1 MKLLDF
7 TKKFKTEDDCKQYL
21 KSHREKQ
28 GLVCPRCGCIHFK
41 WKKCRESWEC
51 KECGK
56 RISLTSGTVM
66 HNTKLPLM
74 YWFIA
79 IHLLT
84 SMRKSISAAELQRQ
98 LGHNRYQPIWEM
110 LHKLRDVMGQRDA
123 EYKLAGCIELDEGF
137 FTTEIETGE
146 KDVPLKRGRGSQRKT
161 KVLVMAESQP
171 NEVENKKKKIQKR
184 VGYIKMIVIPDLKA
198 KTIDKEVVRYIN
210 ENAELTTDDSSSYI
224 NFKNLVKSH
233 MSQVIEPKNISKVLP
248 WVHIAI
254 SNAKRQIL
262 DIHHAVSSELL
273 QGYLNEFC
281 FKHNRRYMDVFDRLM
296 YAGLQRRTAFMHRTY
311 VA

>member
-1 MKLLDF
+1 MKLIDF
-7 TKKFKTEDDCKQYL
+7 TKKFKTEEDCKAFI
-21 KSHREKQ
+21 KTRREEH
-28 GLVCPRCGCIHFK
+28 GLVCPRCGCVHFK
-41 WKKCRESWEC
+41 WKRCRESWEC

-79 IHLLT
+79 MHLLT

-123 EYKLAGCIELDEGF
+123 EYKLSGCIELDEGF
-137 FTTEIETGE
+137 FSTAVDESERD
-146 KDVPLKRGRGSQRKT
+146 KSRKRGRGSQAKT
-161 KVLVMAESQP
+161 KVLVMAESEP
-171 NEVENKKKKIQKR
+171 NEAKANKKTIKKR
-184 VGYIKMIVIPDLKA
+184 VGYIKMIVISDLKA
-198 KTIDKEVVRYIN
+198 KTIDREVIKFIN
-210 ENAELTTDDSSSYI
+210 SDGELTTDDSTSYV
-224 NFKNLVKSH
+224 NFKDLVKSH
-233 MSQVIEPKNISKVLP
+233 MSRVVEPKNISKVLP

-262 DIHHAVSSELL
+262 DIHHDVSAELL
-273 QGYLNEFC
+273 QSYLNEFC

-296 YAGLQRRTAFMHRTY
+296 NVCLIKRAKFLHRTY

>member
-7 TKKFKTEDDCKQYL
+7 TKKFKSEEDCKKYL
-21 KSHREKQ
+21 RTRREKQ
-28 GLVCPRCGCIHFK
+28 GLVCPRCGCVHFK

-137 FTTEIETGE
+137 FTTAIDNGT
-146 KDVPLKRGRGSQRKT
+146 KDEPLKRGRGSQRKT

-171 NEVENKKKKIQKR
+171 NEVENQKKKIQKR
-184 VGYIKMIVIPDLKA
+184 VGYLKMIVISDLKA
-198 KTIDKEVVRYIN
+198 NTIDKEVVRFIN
-210 ENAELTTDDSSSYI
+210 EDAELTTDDSTSYI
-224 NFKNLVKSH
+224 HFKDLVKLH
-233 MSQVIEPKNISKVLP
+233 MSQVIEPKKISKVLP

-262 DIHHAVSSELL
+262 DIHHDVSSELL
-273 QGYLNEFC
+273 QAYLNEFC

-296 YAGLQRRTAFMHRTY
+296 NASLSMKPMFMHRTY

>member
-7 TKKFKTEDDCKQYL
+7 TKKFKTEEDCKKYL
-21 KSHREKQ
+21 KSRREKQ

-41 WKKCRESWEC
+41 WKNCRESWEC

-137 FTTEIETGE
+137 FTTEIEAGE
-146 KDVPLKRGRGSQRKT
+146 KDAPLKRGRGSQRKT

-171 NEVENKKKKIQKR
+171 NEVENKKNKIQKR
-184 VGYIKMIVIPDLKA
+184 VGYLKMIVIPDLKS

-210 ENAELTTDDSSSYI
+210 ESAELTTDDSSSYV

-262 DIHHAVSSELL
+262 DIYHAVSSELL

-296 YAGLQRRTAFMHRTY
+296 NAGLQRRTAFMHRTY